1 MVFFRG
7 VVQWL
12 ECRSVTAKAAGSN
25 PVTPVFKIMIQVQ
38 TLLRIADNSGAKV
51 VKCIKVLNKS
61 SNNRKDYA
69 GIGDSI
75 LVSVRSLRS
84 INSIS
89 KKKIKKGEIYKAI
102 VVRKKKSIQRKT
114 GQSLSFDDNE
124 VVLVNSQDNLIG
136 TRVFGP
142 LTREIRLL
150 NYRKLLSKSKKTI

>member
-1 MVFFRG
+1 
-7 VVQWL
+7 
-12 ECRSVTAKAAGSN
+12 
-25 PVTPVFKIMIQVQ
+25 MIQVQ

-61 SNNRKDYA
+61 SNTHKDYA

-84 INSIS
+84 INSNS
-89 KKKIKKGEIYKAI
+89 KKRIKKGEIYKAI
-102 VVRKKKSIQRKT
+102 VVRTKKSLQRKT
-114 GQSLSFDDNE
+114 GESLSFHDNE

-136 TRVFGP
+136 TRIFGP

>member
-1 MVFFRG
+1 MGSQRRPR
-7 VVQWL
+7 VQIPSL
-12 ECRSVTAKAAGSN
+12 LSLI
-25 PVTPVFKIMIQVQ
+25 FKIMIQVQ
-38 TLLRIADNSGAKV
+38 TLLRIADSSGAKV

-61 SNNRKDYA
+61 SNSRKDYA

-84 INSIS
+84 INSNS

-102 VVRKKKSIQRKT
+102 VVRTKKSLQRKT
-114 GQSLSFDDNE
+114 GQSLSFHDNE

-136 TRVFGP
+136 TRIFGP
-142 LTREIRLL
+142 LTLEIRLL